1 MSATRSSSFA
11 NKPCQS
17 SGGELTLPRVLNLAY
32 SADCCY
38 VVQESELQQAPPN
51 LGRPPRKPPYRK
63 TGQSEWTAPAI
74 LFACLVFTLTA
85 PLYIW
90 DIVGV

>member
-32 SADCCY
+32 SADCCH
-38 VVQESELQQAPPN
+38 VVQGITDDAA
-51 LGRPPRKPPYRK
+51 LGQFYVENDFLPVSCSR
-63 TGQSEWTAPAI
+63 
-74 LFACLVFTLTA
+74 
-85 PLYIW
+85 
-90 DIVGV
+90 